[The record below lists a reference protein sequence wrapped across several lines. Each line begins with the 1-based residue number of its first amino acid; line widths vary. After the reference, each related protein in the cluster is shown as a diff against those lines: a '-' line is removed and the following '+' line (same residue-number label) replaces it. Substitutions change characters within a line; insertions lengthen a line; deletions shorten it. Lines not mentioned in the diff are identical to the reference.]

1 MYQFHSICN
10 PSKISKAAFRLMV
23 EPQSLTEILQD
34 PDPIS
39 IELCIVLELL
49 IAAVAAGIMLLA
61 PLCMAIVM
69 APVPLVAVFDIVFMA
84 LSCRSDQC
92 QSKSSVGSNNVLPKG
107 VSGNVLF
114 PLDRNHQISRY
125 VFLYDGL
132 FTELALN
139 SHKWCVGAVALVFR
153 GVL

>member
-1 MYQFHSICN
+1 
-10 PSKISKAAFRLMV
+10 MV

-39 IELCIVLELL
+39 MELCIVLELL

-69 APVPLVAVFDIVFMA
+69 APVPLGAVFDIVSMA

-92 QSKSSVGSNNVLPKG
+92 QSKPSVGSNNVLPKG
-107 VSGNVLF
+107 FLEMFRFLWIGTNRLAGMFSFMTGS
-114 PLDRNHQISRY
+114 SR
-125 VFLYDGL
+125 
-132 FTELALN
+132 
-139 SHKWCVGAVALVFR
+139 R
-153 GVL
+153 